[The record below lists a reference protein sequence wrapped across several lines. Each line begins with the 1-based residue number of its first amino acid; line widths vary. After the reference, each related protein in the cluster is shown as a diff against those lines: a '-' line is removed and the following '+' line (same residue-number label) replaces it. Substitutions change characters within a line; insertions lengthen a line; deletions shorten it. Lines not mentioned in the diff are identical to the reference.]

1 MSPNRYSLQRAADVR
16 DRHSST
22 KSVSNKPRKRQPKE
36 TQRNAIHKPKNTAK
50 KREAKEKRRQRT
62 EAKERRRKRQASRTE
77 QTNKEAK
84 KSQRLEFI
92 KHAPI
97 QEILENR
104 ANGRRLKTDQE
115 VRMLY
120 NIPPQSD
127 LIYAD
132 GSCFD
137 HIRNPK
143 AGIGIYFG
151 RSDTQNIS
159 ARLLGPNQ
167 TSNRAELFAVV
178 KALEVLHLDPI
189 LSQGTKLV
197 YILTDSKSVVDVLNR
212 HYPNWTQKKL
222 SSKDGFQR
230 VRDMVMIF
238 QDKEIDI
245 QFKHITGH
253 SDILAKKGAL
263 MPESN
268 DENFDSEAFVL
279 MIEEMLESGGDEWDV
294 AAIEPEPLVQ
304 DDSSDGGDEGKTSID
319 ASETDDDY
327 DDDGDSTS
335 DGMYEDKE
343 LDEMLQEELL
353 YEDEELGAMIA
364 EMDDEGV
371 LR

>member
-1 MSPNRYSLQRAADVR
+1 M
-16 DRHSST
+16 
-22 KSVSNKPRKRQPKE
+22 
-36 TQRNAIHKPKNTAK
+36 
-50 KREAKEKRRQRT
+50 
-62 EAKERRRKRQASRTE
+62 
-77 QTNKEAK
+77 NKEAK

-92 KHAPI
+92 KDASI

-104 ANGRRLKTDQE
+104 ANGRTLKTDQE
-115 VRMLY
+115 VRMLH
-120 NIPPQSD
+120 NIPLQSD
-127 LIYAD
+127 LIYTD

-137 HIRNPK
+137 YIRNLK
-143 AGIGIYFG
+143 AGIGVYFG

-159 ARLLGPNQ
+159 ARLPSLNQ

-178 KALEVLHLDPI
+178 KALEVLYLDTI

-222 SSKDGFQR
+222 SFKDGFQR

-238 QDKEIDI
+238 QDNEIDI
-245 QFKHITGH
+245 QFKHIPGH
-253 SDILAKKGAL
+253 SGILGNEIADILAKKGAM

-279 MIEEMLESGGDEWDV
+279 MVEEMLESGSNEWDV
-294 AAIEPEPLVQ
+294 NAIEAEPLVQ
-304 DDSSDGGDEGKTSID
+304 DDSSEDGDEGKMRMD
-319 ASETDDDY
+319 ASETDDDC

-343 LDEMLQEELL
+343 LDEILQEELL
-353 YEDEELGAMIA
+353 YEDEELDAMIV